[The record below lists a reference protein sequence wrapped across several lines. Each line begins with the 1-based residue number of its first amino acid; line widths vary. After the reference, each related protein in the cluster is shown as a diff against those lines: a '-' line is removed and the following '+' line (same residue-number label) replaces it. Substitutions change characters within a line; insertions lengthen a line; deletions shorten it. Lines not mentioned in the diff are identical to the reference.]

1 MIKSIDT
8 QYTQHYDSIK
18 TTKTQTLKKLE
29 LKNQNIK
36 KKKKNKTQ
44 TKTITKYKTK
54 RKKRILIV
62 IVMQTFHAFVLMLR
76 KVNFNESISTKNT

>member
-29 LKNQNIK
+29 LKKSEYTK
-36 KKKKNKTQ
+36 KKIKHKPKQ
-44 TKTITKYKTK
+44 
-54 RKKRILIV
+54 
-62 IVMQTFHAFVLMLR
+62 
-76 KVNFNESISTKNT
+76 